1 MIIFLPTDMQ
11 SRSSARKAP
20 LTLHFYLISLQV
32 QAFIDCFNN
41 KIATANCVHKG
52 SFEKY
57 LDECNTHLPKS
68 ATTLT
73 QLLTSQNETN
83 GIVTAQYFVLARR
96 RVV

>member
-1 MIIFLPTDMQ
+1 MQ

-57 LDECNTHLPKS
+57 QQRIGWMQHAPAKIRHH
-68 ATTLT
+68 AYTTT
-73 QLLTSQNETN
+73 D
-83 GIVTAQYFVLARR
+83 VTK
-96 RVV
+96 

>member
-1 MIIFLPTDMQ
+1 MQ

-32 QAFIDCFNN
+32 QAFIDRFNN

-57 LDECNTHLPKS
+57 
-68 ATTLT
+68 
-73 QLLTSQNETN
+73 QQRI
-83 GIVTAQYFVLARR
+83 G
-96 RVV
+96 